1 MLSEYI
7 GIIGAVAGSVSTLFV
22 AECIRH
28 IGSVKVFPTDV
39 RIKYHLNSN
48 FNNSIY
54 EEVKQPFRL
63 GYDLEIYNSSNVPQ
77 IVHEFKLA
85 FYKGNNLVYEDRPK
99 CDRHILSIPPKG
111 IHSITQ
117 VYDMDDIDNVLVGVS
132 KIILKYRTL
141 KMRYRKFVLYEGPSL
156 YPDTG
161 KKA

>member
-48 FNNSIY
+48 FNN
-54 EEVKQPFRL
+54 
-63 GYDLEIYNSSNVPQ
+63 
-77 IVHEFKLA
+77 
-85 FYKGNNLVYEDRPK
+85 LVYEDRPK

-117 VYDMDDIDNVLVGVS
+117 VYDMDDIDNVLVGVT
-132 KIILKYRTL
+132 KIVLKYKTL
-141 KMRYRKFVLYEGPSL
+141 KMRYRKFVLYEGPAL